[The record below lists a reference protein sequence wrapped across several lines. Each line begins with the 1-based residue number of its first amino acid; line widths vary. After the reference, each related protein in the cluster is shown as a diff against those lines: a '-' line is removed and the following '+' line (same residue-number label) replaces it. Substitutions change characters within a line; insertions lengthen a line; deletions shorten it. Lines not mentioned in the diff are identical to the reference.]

1 MKHLKNY
8 KIFESDDPMEF
19 ARNIYDLQNDINDIF
34 FSEISDEDRFKVR
47 VETTHGYN
55 PQKRTSVTK
64 KNWVSISLSDHMDFE
79 GFRLGEIKDFLLRLK
94 DYLGDRCGKVG
105 ILVQGETE
113 RIDIDINEKEIDQID
128 RWYNMI
134 DTPGIANIFI
144 RVL

>member
-34 FSEISDEDRFKVR
+34 FSEISDEDRFSVR
-47 VETTHGYN
+47 VETTSG
-55 PQKRTSVTK
+55 
-64 KNWVSISLSDHMDFE
+64 KNKTWVSISLSDHMDFE

-94 DYLGDRCGKVG
+94 GYLGDRCGKVG

>member
-1 MKHLKNY
+1 MKYLKRY
-8 KIFESDDPMEF
+8 RIFESVEPMEF
-19 ARNIYDLQNDINDIF
+19 ARNLYELQSDIDDIF
-34 FSEISDEDRFKVR
+34 LSEISDEDRFRVR
-47 VETTHGYN
+47 VETTSG
-55 PQKRTSVTK
+55 
-64 KNWVSISLSDHMDFE
+64 KNKTWVSISLSDHMDFE
-79 GFRLGEIKDFLLRLK
+79 GFRLGEIKDVLLRLK
-94 DYLGDRCGKVG
+94 DYLGDKCGKVG

>member
-47 VETTHGYN
+47 VETTSG
-55 PQKRTSVTK
+55 
-64 KNWVSISLSDHMDFE
+64 KNKTWVSISLLDHMDFE